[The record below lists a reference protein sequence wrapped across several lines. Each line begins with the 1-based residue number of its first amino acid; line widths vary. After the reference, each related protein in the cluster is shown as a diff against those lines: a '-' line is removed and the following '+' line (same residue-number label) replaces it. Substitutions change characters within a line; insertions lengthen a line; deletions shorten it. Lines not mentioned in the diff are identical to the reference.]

1 MKTILIRNNNSNDL
15 IVYLSGWGC
24 DGVQFKNMTSSKNV
38 LICWDYTDLDFE
50 FDFSKFENID
60 LITYSAGVFIAG
72 LVKDK
77 FPKFNYKVAINGN
90 PLIFDKYFGAIS
102 SVVVVLSDVNPDNYM
117 DFRRNY
123 LVVNEEQLEE
133 FNANAP
139 ERSFESC
146 NAEFHK
152 LVEYSSKKYDI
163 MEYDKAILSDSDKIF
178 NLDHQKEYYKD
189 KYVILKGYGH
199 DVFGF
204 FKSYDDIIN
213 Y

>member
-1 MKTILIRNNNSNDL
+1 MNTKLIENNNSKDL
-15 IVYLSGWGC
+15 IVYFSGWGC
-24 DGVQFKNMTSSKNV
+24 DDVQLRNLTSSKNV

-60 LITYSAGVFIAG
+60 LITYSAGAFVAG

-90 PLIFDKYFGAIS
+90 PLIFDEYFGIDS
-102 SVVVVLSDVNPDNYM
+102 LSGNMMENVNPDNYM

-139 ERSFESC
+139 ERSCESC
-146 NAEFHK
+146 AEELKK
-152 LVEYSSKKYDI
+152 LVEYSKLEYDVI
-163 MEYDKAILSDSDKIF
+163 EYDKAILSDCDKIF
-178 NLDHQKEYYKD
+178 NFERQKEYYKN
-189 KYVILKGYGH
+189 KYVVLKGYGH
-199 DVFGF
+199 DVFCY
-204 FKSYDDIIN
+204 FKSYDEILN
-213 Y
+213 F